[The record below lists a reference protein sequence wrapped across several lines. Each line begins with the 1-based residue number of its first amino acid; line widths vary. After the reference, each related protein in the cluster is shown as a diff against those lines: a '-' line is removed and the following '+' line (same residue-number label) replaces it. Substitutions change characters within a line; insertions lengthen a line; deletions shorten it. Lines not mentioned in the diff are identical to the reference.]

1 MLSLNKVRKYLKA
14 FKNYVELN
22 KSHLILTNS
31 TDKSDVNIYRCIEAT
46 LVVPWD
52 IENSSVKLFYK
63 NTLIFDFMCIDKAYH
78 KPFST
83 LIRYL
88 HKQYKENQGI
98 LTEEFLQEYTPK
110 RDDKKPLHV

>member
-1 MLSLNKVRKYLKA
+1 MPSLNKVRKYLSA
-14 FKNYVELN
+14 FKNYVNLN

-31 TDKSDVNIYRCIEAT
+31 TDKKSDILNSNIYICKEAT

-63 NTLIFDFMCIDKAYH
+63 NTLIFDFMCIDKAFH

-83 LIRYL
+83 LIHYL
-88 HKQYKENQGI
+88 HKLYKENQEI

-110 RDDKKPLHV
+110 KK